1 MNDFLADPL
10 SGYLAIALMAAGA
23 ALFVYLGIS
32 LPDSP
37 LKSKWDDYVAY
48 LNKYVRFLLL
58 KTTGAQI
65 ARYQVVGLAA
75 LLVLTVATGNLMFL
89 LLLVPGA
96 VLPILWLDR
105 EKTKRIEKLE
115 EQLDRWLLMLSN
127 ALKATPAIGEAI
139 RSTTN
144 LVQPP
149 MAEEL
154 DLLVKSN
161 QLGTPVDKAVL
172 DAAERMESQ
181 TIAGALATIVIARQ
195 TGGDLPTILETS
207 AASLREM
214 ARLEGVVRTK
224 TSEGKGQVVV
234 LAFMPFV
241 MSGVLSWVDP
251 TWLTPLTSNFIGY
264 MILTVALTFWFVA
277 IVWARNI
284 LKVDI

>member
-1 MNDFLADPL
+1 MNDFLAKPL
-10 SGYLAIALMAAGA
+10 SGYLSIALMAVGAG
-23 ALFVYLGIS
+23 LFVYLAVS

-37 LKSKWDDYVAY
+37 LRSRWEAYVAY
-48 LNKYVRFLLL
+48 LNRYVRFLLL
-58 KTTGAQI
+58 KTSGAEI
-65 ARYQVVGLAA
+65 AKYQAIALAV

-89 LLLVPGA
+89 LLMVVGA
-96 VLPILWLDR
+96 VLPIAWLEG
-105 EKTKRIEKLE
+105 EKKKRIEKLE
-115 EQLDRWLLMLSN
+115 EQLDGWLLMLSN
-127 ALKATPAIGEAI
+127 SLKATPAIGEAI

-214 ARLEGVVRTK
+214 ARLEGVIRTK
-224 TSEGKGQVVV
+224 TAEGKGQVLV
-234 LAFMPFV
+234 LAILPFL
-241 MSGVLSWVDP
+241 MSGLLSWIDP
-251 TWLTPLTSNFIGY
+251 TWLAPLTGNFIGY
-264 MILTVALTFWFVA
+264 MILTIALTLWLVA